1 MEFCSHERTRH
12 GSFSG
17 VLRRIV
23 LADFVST
30 EKCFLPW
37 IRELASSVSMMLLE
51 SLVINTGT
59 CKVMGHTYLP
69 FELMQTPQSLYV
81 ACETQKFEAS
91 FAFFRMKPA
100 LMTCLPWR
108 PKRMDERYRGKG
120 DKTRADGQKRAATT
134 RYTRQLSRREGEKRM
149 DKHRK
154 AACYSQALTQC
165 AARC

>member
-37 IRELASSVSMMLLE
+37 IRELASSVSMML
-51 SLVINTGT
+51 
-59 CKVMGHTYLP
+59 LP